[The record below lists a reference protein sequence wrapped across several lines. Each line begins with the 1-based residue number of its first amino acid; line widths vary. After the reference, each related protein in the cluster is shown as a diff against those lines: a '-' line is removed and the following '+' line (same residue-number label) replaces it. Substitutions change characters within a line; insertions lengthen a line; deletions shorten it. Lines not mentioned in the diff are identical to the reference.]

1 MAVGVKSG
9 VDLVM
14 IGVGMYGGPIGL
26 GISMGYL
33 VLDWA
38 TDGFWINY
46 DAKP

>member
-1 MAVGVKSG
+1 
-9 VDLVM
+9 M

-38 TDGFWINY
+38 TGGFWINY